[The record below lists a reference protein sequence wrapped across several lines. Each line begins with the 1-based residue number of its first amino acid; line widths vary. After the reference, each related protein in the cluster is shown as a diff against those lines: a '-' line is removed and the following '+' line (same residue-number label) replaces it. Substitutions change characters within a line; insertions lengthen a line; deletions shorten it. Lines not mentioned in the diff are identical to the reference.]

1 MDKNVQTLLYLQHQ
15 AHSVFIDGQLVM
27 PTNYLVEEN
36 NILALLQK
44 RLQRQP
50 NDTYITFYDAQG
62 NRQSLSYQEFIKK
75 CFQTANYLKAQ
86 GLIEEDRVATV
97 SHNHLETVI
106 QYFGAWCAG
115 MTVVPINVGETPE
128 RIDYILKDAGVK
140 LAFVRDEYLPLIQS
154 LNYKTEIL
162 PTSKFQSA
170 IAEHSDEFFQ
180 NGITDTRKSIS
191 TTDPRSTLADLE
203 TEALIV
209 YTSGT
214 TGNPKGV
221 VLTQYNLLCD
231 AKYIAEW
238 HGLKEGDAMMC
249 VLPIHHVNGTVVT
262 LVTPMFY
269 GGHVVLNQKFQTET
283 FFERLANEK
292 VKIVSVVPTLLAFLV
307 QGDIDL
313 SQYDLSHFS
322 HFICGAGPLT
332 VELAAKFEDRY
343 NLKIIHG
350 YGLSETTCYSCYL
363 PIDLSEEEHKRM
375 MRQYGFPSI
384 GVPLACNEMAIWN
397 ERGEKVRAG
406 WRGEIVIR
414 GHNVM
419 KGYYN
424 NQEANLKAFEK
435 GWFHSGDEG
444 FFQQDEQGRKFF
456 FITGR
461 LKELIIRGGVNI
473 SPLEIDEVLN
483 RIKGVRAAI
492 AVGFENDWYG
502 EEVGALV
509 QLMPD
514 AELTKEDILKQC
526 AEKLPFSKQPKVVVF
541 SDEIPVTSTG
551 KYQRNKVKH
560 LFEAWKSVQFK
571 EAR

>member
-1 MDKNVQTLLYLQHQ
+1 
-15 AHSVFIDGQLVM
+15 
-27 PTNYLVEEN
+27 
-36 NILALLQK
+36 
-44 RLQRQP
+44 
-50 NDTYITFYDAQG
+50 
-62 NRQSLSYQEFIKK
+62 
-75 CFQTANYLKAQ
+75 
-86 GLIEEDRVATV
+86 
-97 SHNHLETVI
+97 
-106 QYFGAWCAG
+106 
-115 MTVVPINVGETPE
+115 
-128 RIDYILKDAGVK
+128 
-140 LAFVRDEYLPLIQS
+140 
-154 LNYKTEIL
+154 
-162 PTSKFQSA
+162 
-170 IAEHSDEFFQ
+170 
-180 NGITDTRKSIS
+180 
-191 TTDPRSTLADLE
+191 
-203 TEALIV
+203 
-209 YTSGT
+209 
-214 TGNPKGV
+214 
-221 VLTQYNLLCD
+221 
-231 AKYIAEW
+231 
-238 HGLKEGDAMMC
+238 
-249 VLPIHHVNGTVVT
+249 
-262 LVTPMFY
+262 
-269 GGHVVLNQKFQTET
+269 
-283 FFERLANEK
+283 
-292 VKIVSVVPTLLAFLV
+292 
-307 QGDIDL
+307 
-313 SQYDLSHFS
+313 
-322 HFICGAGPLT
+322 
-332 VELAAKFEDRY
+332 
-343 NLKIIHG
+343 
-350 YGLSETTCYSCYL
+350 
-363 PIDLSEEEHKRM
+363 M

-384 GVPLACNEMAIWN
+384 GVPLPCNEMAIWN
-397 ERGEKVRAG
+397 DRGEKVRAG

-509 QLMPD
+509 QLMPG
-514 AELTKEDILKQC
+514 AELTKEDILKAC

>member
-1 MDKNVQTLLYLQHQ
+1 MDKSVQTLLYLQHQ
-15 AHSVFIDGQLVM
+15 AHSVFIDGNLTM
-27 PTNYLVEEN
+27 PTNYLVEEE
-36 NILALLQK
+36 NILALLLK
-44 RLQRQP
+44 RLREQP
-50 NDTYITFYDAQG
+50 DETFITFYDAEG
-62 NRQSLSYQEFIKK
+62 NRQSLSYHDFVKK
-75 CFQTANYLKAQ
+75 CFRTANYLKAQ

-97 SHNHLETVI
+97 SHNHIETVI

-115 MTVVPINVGETPE
+115 MTVVPINVGESPE
-128 RIDYILKDAGVK
+128 RVKYVLQDAGAK
-140 LAFVRDEYLPLIQS
+140 LAFVRDEYLPMIQS
-154 LNYKTEIL
+154 LDYEMTIL
-162 PTSKFQSA
+162 PTSRFQ
-170 IAEHSDEFFQ
+170 AEIEKHSDEFFQ
-180 NGITDTRKSIS
+180 SRITDTRKQSGS
-191 TTDPRSTLADLE
+191 TDARSTLADLE

-231 AKYIAEW
+231 AKHIAEW
-238 HGLKEGDAMMC
+238 HGLKRGDAMMC
-249 VLPIHHVNGTVVT
+249 VLPIHHVNGAIVT

-269 GGHVVLNQKFQTET
+269 GGRVVLNQKFQTEK

-292 VKIVSVVPTLLAFLV
+292 VKIVSVVPTLLAFLLH
-307 QGDIDL
+307 GDIDT

-332 VELAAKFEDRY
+332 VELAARFEDRY
-343 NLKIIHG
+343 KMKIIHG
-350 YGLSETTCYSCYL
+350 YGLSETTCYSCFL
-363 PIDLSEEEHKRM
+363 PLDLSEEEHKKM

-384 GVPLACNEMAIWN
+384 GVPLPCNEMAIWN

-419 KGYYN
+419 KGYFN

-461 LKELIIRGGVNI
+461 IKELIIRGGVNI
-473 SPLEIDEVLN
+473 SPFEIDEVLN

-509 QLMPD
+509 QLLPG
-514 AELTKEDILKQC
+514 AELTKEEILRQC

-551 KYQRNKVKH
+551 KYQRNKARH
-560 LFEAWKSVQFK
+560 LFAEWKSVQFK
-571 EAR
+571 EPK